1 MRAIY
6 NINDPE
12 LTEGAVRT
20 LNNLSMHKQG
30 LLAVTS
36 FLPFLRSVRAHATRA
51 PPLGI
56 LPPAPPIFHL
66 HPDLNQPH
74 NYEDDG
80 RSVLPLILINGLD
93 LWKTRQTP
101 VPAHQ
106 VGAVLHHYCTLYSL
120 LLHQKGSK
128 MSVLLDNGPHP
139 AQQRQVPGRCDELP
153 ANSADPN
160 L

>member
-1 MRAIY
+1 MQALGMRAIY

-20 LNNLSMHKQG
+20 LHNLSMHKQG
-30 LLAVTS
+30 LLAIFKSAPVS
-36 FLPFLRSVRAHATRA
+36 DLLPPLSQECACTRYSC

-106 VGAVLHHYCTLYSL
+106 VGAVLHHYCTLYNL
-120 LLHQKGSK
+120 LLHQ
-128 MSVLLDNGPHP
+128 
-139 AQQRQVPGRCDELP
+139 
-153 ANSADPN
+153 
-160 L
+160 